1 MKGEHMK
8 LHFKN
13 KSQIKIAAVG
23 ITAAMFL
30 AGAPAMAETP
40 PKPAKAD
47 QSCFFGNQ
55 VSGWNRIDDKTI
67 RVTVSSKRQY
77 DLTLMSPVTG
87 GLFQE
92 HIAIKSSPSNLI
104 CTGNGLGVSVVTG
117 GDIGPSSYPVTKI
130 ALAPIVRKDAASK
143 PTPASPPAP
152 ESSPAP
158 GAAN

>member
-1 MKGEHMK
+1 MK
-8 LHFKN
+8 LHSNFAALG
-13 KSQIKIAAVG
+13 IATLMFA
-23 ITAAMFL
+23 TAQ
-30 AGAPAMAETP
+30 PAMAETP
-40 PKPAKAD
+40 AKLAKAD
-47 QSCFFGNQ
+47 QSCFFANQ

-92 HIAIKSSPSNLI
+92 SIAIKSSPSSVI

-130 ALAPIVRKDAASK
+130 ALAPIVRKNAGK
-143 PTPASPPAP
+143 PASAPEAIPAP
-152 ESSPAP
+152 ET
-158 GAAN
+158 AN

>member
-1 MKGEHMK
+1 MKGEHMN
-8 LHFKN
+8 LQ
-13 KSQIKIAAVG
+13 SKIRSHTKVAMAGIAIVMFAA
-23 ITAAMFL
+23 TQ
-30 AGAPAMAETP
+30 PALAETP
-40 PKPAKAD
+40 PKAAKTD

-55 VSGWNRIDDKTI
+55 VSGWNRIDDQTI

-77 DLTLMSPVTG
+77 DLTLMSPVVG

-117 GDIGPSSYPVTKI
+117 GDIGPSSYPVKKI
-130 ALAPIVRKDAASK
+130 ALAPVVRKDADK
-143 PTPASPPAP
+143 PAP
-152 ESSPAP
+152 ESAPAPETSQAP

>member
-13 KSQIKIAAVG
+13 NSQIKIAAAS
-23 ITAAMFL
+23 ITAVMFL
-30 AGAPAMAETP
+30 AGAPAMAEAP
-40 PKPAKAD
+40 PKPAKAG

-55 VSGWNRIDDKTI
+55 VSGWNRINDKTI
-67 RVTVSSKRQY
+67 RVTVSPKRQY
-77 DLTLMSPVTG
+77 DLTLMSPVVG

-92 HIAIKSSPSNLI
+92 QIAIKSSPSNLI

-117 GDIGPSSYPVTKI
+117 SDIGPSTYPVTKI
-130 ALAPIVRKDAASK
+130 ALAPVVRKQAGKPAPDSA
-143 PTPASPPAP
+143 PTP
-152 ESSPAP
+152 ETNQTH

>member
-1 MKGEHMK
+1 MNLQSKIR
-8 LHFKN
+8 
-13 KSQIKIAAVG
+13 SQTKVAMAGIAVV
-23 ITAAMFL
+23 MFATTHSAL
-30 AGAPAMAETP
+30 AETP
-40 PKPAKAD
+40 PKAAKAD

-55 VSGWNRIDDKTI
+55 VSGWNRIDDQTI

-77 DLTLMSPVTG
+77 DLTLMSPVVG

-117 GDIGPSSYPVTKI
+117 GDIGPSSYPVKKI
-130 ALAPIVRKDAASK
+130 ALAPVVRKHTDK
-143 PTPASPPAP
+143 PAP
-152 ESSPAP
+152 ESAPETSQAP